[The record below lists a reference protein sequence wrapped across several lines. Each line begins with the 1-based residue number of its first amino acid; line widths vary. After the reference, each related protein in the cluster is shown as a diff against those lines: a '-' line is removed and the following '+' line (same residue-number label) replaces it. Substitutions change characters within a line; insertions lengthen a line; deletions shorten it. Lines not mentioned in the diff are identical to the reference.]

1 MWNTFAV
8 PERLS
13 SPAFVGRV
21 AELDRL
27 DAALGA
33 LGERGAATVL
43 VGGDAGIGKSRLVE
57 EFGARARVSGAFVA
71 VGACTPAEGGGLPY
85 GPVVGVLR
93 DAARQLP
100 PAEVAGVLGFAQRS
114 LGLASPSVPT
124 APTANEVGA
133 DSPPA
138 NGLVKT
144 KLFEALLQ
152 SIETLTQRAPV
163 VLVFEDLQW
172 ADSASI
178 EVIDFL
184 TRNLGAHRALL
195 VASYRSDEVDGGGAP
210 RRLLGELGR
219 HSRVSQLE
227 LSGLDRTAVAAMLAE
242 IVGGPPD
249 WTLVDAVLA
258 RSGGNPFFA
267 EELAA
272 ARHAKALPVALRNV
286 AMMRIERLS
295 AQARHVAA
303 VAATAGNSIHHR
315 LLSTAARIDA
325 DELDA
330 AVSEAVQ
337 LKVLVADRDENSFR
351 FRHALLR
358 EAVYEALL
366 PGERTRLHRAVAR
379 ALTEHPELGAA
390 GPGHAAMELADH
402 WWEAGDWPEALRASV
417 TAADAAVAVIA
428 MPQAHAYFER
438 ALAAGDRVPTDSPA
452 WLEIDRIDLLMNT
465 ADAAYMSGE
474 VHRSVDV
481 AQDALNALA
490 ATTDRRRAAACY
502 TMLFRNA
509 WGTGDSRVA
518 FDALDRAAALLP
530 PDVPSAELAGVLAE
544 QARGLMLTEHWDQAE
559 AKAREAI
566 ATARAVDAR
575 VAEGHAT
582 NTLGVCISER
592 GETEQGLALLRRS
605 LVIATELANPAQI
618 DRAYS
623 NLIFVLSQAARLEE
637 AAQLVFTK
645 DDGSD
650 PMVGVRLSS
659 AGQDSAEALIRL
671 GRLDEAEALLQQIPE
686 RGAGSCAFGPYGVR
700 TMLAVRRGRL
710 DQAAALLAMAEVASG
725 GLDSIQVNAWFHI
738 LRAELHLER
747 GEPRAAIEEV
757 DVALTVAVG
766 TEDVMYAAEMQALG
780 LRGIADDLDDAR
792 AVQRRIDLDKVQ
804 RLAASVLG
812 EVDALVARRRA
823 RGHVVFPRLVALVA
837 LCYAEASRVTGP
849 DPDLWREAAA
859 LWDAAHEPLAA
870 AYCRWREAAYLLG
883 ARLDRKRA
891 GESAQL
897 AWQAAT
903 EAGSPLLRARVERLA
918 ERARITL
925 TPDEPPAPSAARTV
939 ADDLGLTLREVEVL
953 AQLAKGRT
961 DRQIAEELFISK
973 KTASVHVSNL
983 LRKLDAANRIE
994 AAEIGQR
1001 VSLV

>member
-1 MWNTFAV
+1 MWNT
-8 PERLS
+8 S
-13 SPAFVGRV
+13 SVAEQVSSGAFVGRV
-21 AELDRL
+21 AELERL
-27 DAALGA
+27 DAALAA
-33 LGERGAATVL
+33 LPERGIATVL
-43 VGGDAGIGKSRLVE
+43 VGGDAGMGKSRLIE
-57 EFGARARVSGAFVA
+57 EFCVRARHRGALVA

-85 GPVVGVLR
+85 GPIVGVLR
-93 DAARQLP
+93 DVARQLP
-100 PAEVAGVLGFAQRS
+100 PADVASVLGFAQRS
-114 LGLASPSVPT
+114 LGLAYDADDVPH
-124 APTANEVGA
+124 EI
-133 DSPPA
+133 
-138 NGLVKT
+138 GLVKT

-152 SIETLTQRAPV
+152 SVGTLTQRAPV

-184 TRNLGAHRALL
+184 TRNLGAHPALL

-219 HSRVSQLE
+219 HSRVSQIE
-227 LSGLDRTAVAAMLAE
+227 LSGLDRTEVAAMLGE
-242 IVGGPPD
+242 IVEGPPD

-295 AQARHVAA
+295 APARHIAA

-315 LLSTAARIDA
+315 LLSAAVRIDT

-330 AVSEAVQ
+330 AVSEAVE

-366 PGERTRLHRAVAR
+366 PGERTRLHRVVAQ
-379 ALTEHPELGAA
+379 ALTLHPELGAA

-402 WWEAGDWPEALRASV
+402 WWDAGDWPEALSASI
-417 TAADAAVAVIA
+417 AAAGAAAAVIA
-428 MPQAHAYFER
+428 MPQAHAYLER
-438 ALAAGDRVPTDSPA
+438 ALTAGDRVPSDSPV
-452 WLEIDRIDLLMNT
+452 WLGIDRIDLLIRT
-465 ADAAYMSGE
+465 ADAAYLSGE
-474 VHRSVDV
+474 ILRSIAV
-481 AQDALNALA
+481 AQDAINALDA
-490 ATTDRRRAAACY
+490 DTDPRRAAACY
-502 TMLFRNA
+502 TLLFRNA
-509 WGTGDSRVA
+509 WGVGDSRAAV
-518 FDALDRAAALLP
+518 DALDRAAALLP

-544 QARGLMLTEHWDQAE
+544 QARRLMLTEQYDQAE

-582 NTLGVCISER
+582 NTLGVCIFER
-592 GETEQGLALLRRS
+592 GETEQGLALVRRS
-605 LVIATELANPAQI
+605 LVIATELANPNQL
-618 DRAYS
+618 DRAYA
-623 NLIFVLSQAARLEE
+623 NLIYVFTQAARLEE
-637 AAQLVFTK
+637 AAQLVFA
-645 DDGSD
+645 DNDSSD
-650 PMVGVRLSS
+650 FMVGARLSS

-671 GRLDEAEALLQQIPE
+671 GRLDEAEDLLQQIPE
-686 RGAGSCAFGPYGVR
+686 RGSGSCAFGPYGVR

-710 DQAAALLAMAEVASG
+710 DQATALLAMAELASG
-725 GLDSIQVNAWFHI
+725 GLDSIQQNAWFHI

-757 DVALTVAVG
+757 ERALTVGVG
-766 TEDVMYAAEMQALG
+766 TDDFVYTVEMHALG
-780 LRGIADDLDDAR
+780 VRGIADDLDDAR
-792 AVQRRIDLDKVQ
+792 AMQRRIDLDKVQ
-804 RLAASVLG
+804 RQASGVLE
-812 EVDALVARRRA
+812 EVDALLAARKA
-823 RGHVVFPRLVALVA
+823 RGYVVFPRMLALVA
-837 LCYAEASRVTGP
+837 LCRAEASRVTGP
-849 DPDLWREAAA
+849 DPDLWRAAA
-859 LWDAAHEPLAA
+859 ASWDAAHEPLAA
-870 AYCRWREAAYLLG
+870 AYCRWREAEYLLG
-883 ARLDRKRA
+883 ARLDRRRA
-891 GESAQL
+891 VESTQL
-897 AWQAAT
+897 AWQAAA

-925 TPDEPPAPSAARTV
+925 TAVEPTIASTTHSA
-939 ADDLGLTLREVEVL
+939 ADDLGLTPREIEVL

-983 LRKLDAANRIE
+983 LRKLDAGSRIE

-1001 VSLV
+1001 ALLV

>member
-1 MWNTFAV
+1 MWNTLAV
-8 PERLS
+8 AAQGS
-13 SPAFVGRV
+13 SGAFVGRV
-21 AELDRL
+21 AELERL
-27 DAALGA
+27 DSALAG
-33 LGERGAATVL
+33 LHERGAATVL
-43 VGGDAGIGKSRLVE
+43 VGGDAGMGKSRLVE
-57 EFGARARVSGAFVA
+57 EFCVRARSRGALVA

-85 GPVVGVLR
+85 GPIVGVLR
-93 DAARQLP
+93 DVARQLP
-100 PAEVAGVLGFAQRS
+100 PADVANMLGFAQRS
-114 LGLASPSVPT
+114 LGLANEADDVPH
-124 APTANEVGA
+124 E
-133 DSPPA
+133 

-152 SIETLTQRAPV
+152 SVGALTQRSPV

-184 TRNLGAHRALL
+184 TRNLGAHPALL

-227 LSGLDRTAVAAMLAE
+227 LSGLDRTEVAAMLGE

-272 ARHAKALPVALRNV
+272 ARHAKSLPVALRNV

-295 AQARHVAA
+295 AQARHIAA

-315 LLSTAARIDA
+315 LLSAAARIGA

-330 AVSEAVQ
+330 AVSEAVE

-366 PGERTRLHRAVAR
+366 PGERTRLHRAVAL

-402 WWEAGDWPEALRASV
+402 WWESGDWPEALRASIA
-417 TAADAAVAVIA
+417 AADAAAAVIA
-428 MPQAHAYFER
+428 MPQGHAYFER
-438 ALAAGDRVPTDSPA
+438 ALAAADRIPTDSPA
-452 WLEIDRIDLLMNT
+452 WLGIDRIDLLAKT
-465 ADAAYMSGE
+465 ADAAYLSGE
-474 VHRSVDV
+474 IQRSINV
-481 AQDALNALA
+481 AQDALNALDA
-490 ATTDRRRAAACY
+490 DTDPRRAATCY

-509 WGTGDSRVA
+509 WGVGESRVA
-518 FDALDRAAALLP
+518 FDALDQAAALLP

-544 QARGLMLTEHWDQAE
+544 QARGLMLTARYDEAE
-559 AKAREAI
+559 AKALEAI
-566 ATARAVDAR
+566 AAARAVEAHI
-575 VAEGHAT
+575 AEGHAT
-582 NTLGVCISER
+582 NTLGVCIAER
-592 GETEQGLALLRRS
+592 GETERGLALVRRS
-605 LVIATELANPAQI
+605 LVIATELANPDQL

-623 NLIFVLSQAARLEE
+623 NLIYVFNQAARLEE
-637 AAQLVFTK
+637 AAQLVFTN

-650 PMVGVRLSS
+650 LMVGVRLSA

-671 GRLDEAEALLQQIPE
+671 GRLEEAEDLLQQIPE
-686 RGAGSCAFGPYGVR
+686 RGSGSCAFGPYGVR
-700 TMLAVRRGRL
+700 TMLAIRRGRL
-710 DQAAALLAMAEVASG
+710 EQATALLAMAEVASG
-725 GLDSIQVNAWFHI
+725 GLDSMQVNAWFRI

-757 DVALTVAVG
+757 ERALTVAVG
-766 TEDVMYAAEMQALG
+766 TDDLLYTLDLHALG

-792 AVQRRIDLDKVQ
+792 AVQRRVDLEKVQ
-804 RLAASVLG
+804 RAAIGVLE
-812 EVDALVARRRA
+812 EVDALVAARAA
-823 RGHVVFPRLVALVA
+823 RGYVVFPRMIALVA
-837 LCYAEASRVTGP
+837 LCHAEASRVTGP
-849 DPDLWREAAA
+849 DPELWRAAA
-859 LWDAAHEPLAA
+859 ASWEAAHEPLAA
-870 AYCRWREAAYLLG
+870 AYCRWREAEYLLG
-883 ARLDRKRA
+883 ARLDRRRA
-891 GESAQL
+891 VESTQL
-897 AWQAAT
+897 AWQVAA
-903 EAGSPLLRARVERLA
+903 EAGAPLLVARIERLA

-925 TPDEPPAPSAARTV
+925 ATVESAIASTTHSAAE
-939 ADDLGLTLREVEVL
+939 DLGLTPREVEVL

-983 LRKLDAANRIE
+983 LRKLDAASRIE

-1001 VSLV
+1001 ALLV